1 MGFLDKLKGKVNGKG
16 KGKKKKVT
24 DKKSV
29 EERYGISESSFHNNP
44 LYEADTTEDHY
55 GVEPA
60 AEQVA
65 EPAVEPAAHG
75 NIKLGKTMLMQD
87 FAEYGA
93 LFEG

>member
-1 MGFLDKLKGKVNGKG
+1 MGFLNKLKGKVNGKG
-16 KGKKKKVT
+16 EGKKKKAT

-65 EPAVEPAAHG
+65 EPAAHG
-75 NIKLGKTMLMQD
+75 NIKLVKTMLMQD